1 MEYRYLPPTSRSLS
15 APSAQVPVPFAL
27 KPVVTIEEDGGA
39 SDHKH
44 WLHFA
49 HNRISG
55 SFNVGFTSRL
65 STRIFDEVAVEF
77 YLGDGS
83 SGVNCTAS
91 PGTGW
96 SFNSRT
102 CKVRWDLKKVPPS
115 GTYSLRGSWASRL
128 GFSLRSLL
136 TNRTSNSRKYPRPAT
151 AFRVKYDI
159 TKYSYSSMKIDQ
171 LRVTGEMYK
180 PFKGFRANSKGD
192 VDWRW

>member
-1 MEYRYLPPTSRSLS
+1 MHTLQAPTLCSGRLQRWRRDKALPFVRPDGRFTLMEYRSLPPTSRSPS
-15 APSAQVPVPFAL
+15 APPAQVPVPFAL

-96 SFNSRT
+96 SFDSRT
-102 CKVRWDLKKVPPS
+102 CKVRWDSKKVPPS
-115 GTYSLRGSWASRL
+115 GAHSLRGSRSSRSGSCL
-128 GFSLRSLL
+128 HSSL
-136 TNRTSNSRKYPRPAT
+136 T
-151 AFRVKYDI
+151 D
-159 TKYSYSSMKIDQ
+159 
-171 LRVTGEMYK
+171 
-180 PFKGFRANSKGD
+180 
-192 VDWRW
+192 